1 MSETVKPWQRQAPKL
16 AAGAFILLV
25 MTGMALLVHHML
37 NSTGE
42 EKKPVIQQIMLVRP
56 PPPPPPKVEE
66 KPPPPKEEVKIPEPK
81 PMESPKPDNAPP
93 AKNLGLDTK
102 GGPGSDNFG
111 LVGNKGGQDIIGGA
125 GSGSRFGW
133 YSTVVQQG
141 IYAALQK
148 EKALRESSYRVV
160 VKLWLDKTGHVERV
174 ELGGSTGSAQLD
186 DALKVALQRMK
197 PLSEAPP
204 EDLPQPV
211 QIRVTS
217 RQD

>member
-1 MSETVKPWQRQAPKL
+1 MSEALKPWQRQAPKL

-25 MTGMALLVHHML
+25 MTGMVLLVHHML
-37 NSTGE
+37 NSSGE
-42 EKKPVIQQIMLVRP
+42 EKKPVIQQITLVRP

-66 KPPPPKEEVKIPEPK
+66 KPPPPKEEIKIPEPK

-93 AKNLGLDTK
+93 AKSLGLDAQ
-102 GGPGSDNFG
+102 GSPGSDNFG
-111 LVGNKGGQDIIGGA
+111 LVGNKGGQDIIGGQ
-125 GSGSRFGW
+125 GGGSRFGW

-160 VKLWLDKTGHVERV
+160 VKLWLNKAGLVERV
-174 ELGGSTGSAQLD
+174 ELGGSTGSTQVDA
-186 DALKVALQRMK
+186 ALKAALRRMK

-204 EDLPQPV
+204 DGLPQPV

-217 RQD
+217 RRD

>member
-1 MSETVKPWQRQAPKL
+1 MSGTLKPWQRQAPKL
-16 AAGAFILLV
+16 AAGVFVLLV
-25 MTGMALLVHHML
+25 MVAMILFVHHML
-37 NSTGE
+37 NSSGE
-42 EKKPVIQQIMLVRP
+42 EKKPVIQQITLVK

-66 KPPPPKEEVKIPEPK
+66 KPPSPKEEVKIPEPK
-81 PMESPKPDNAPP
+81 PMEPAKPANAPP
-93 AKNLGLDTK
+93 AKNLGLDAQ

-111 LVGNKGGQDIIGGA
+111 LAGNKGGQDIIGGT
-125 GSGSRFGW
+125 GGGSRFGW

-160 VKLWLDKTGHVERV
+160 VKLWLDKSGHVERV
-174 ELGGSTGSAQLD
+174 ELGSSTGSAQVD
-186 DALKVALQRMK
+186 EALRAALQRMQ

-204 EDLPQPV
+204 GDLPQPV

>member
-1 MSETVKPWQRQAPKL
+1 MSEALKPWQRQAPKL
-16 AAGAFILLV
+16 AAGAFVLLV
-25 MTGMALLVHHML
+25 VLAMVLFVRHML
-37 NSTGE
+37 NSGGE
-42 EKKPVIQQIMLVRP
+42 ERKPVIHQITLVKP

-93 AKNLGLDTK
+93 AKNLGLDAK

-111 LVGNKGGQDIIGGA
+111 LVGNKGGQDIIGGQ
-125 GSGSRFGW
+125 GGGSRFGW

-148 EKALRESSYRVV
+148 QKALRESSYRIV

-174 ELGGSTGSAQLD
+174 ELGGSTGSAQVD
-186 DALKVALQRMK
+186 DALKAALRHMN

-204 EDLPQPV
+204 DDLPQPV

>member
-1 MSETVKPWQRQAPKL
+1 MSEALKPWQRQAPKL

-25 MTGMALLVHHML
+25 MTGMALFVHHML
-37 NSTGE
+37 NSSGE
-42 EKKPVIQQIMLVRP
+42 GRKPLIQQITLVRP

-66 KPPPPKEEVKIPEPK
+66 KPPPKEEVKIPEPK
-81 PMESPKPDNAPP
+81 PLESPKPDNAPP
-93 AKNLGLDTK
+93 AKNLGVDAQ

-111 LVGNKGGQDIIGGA
+111 LVGNKGGQDIIGGQ
-125 GSGSRFGW
+125 GGGSRFGW

-174 ELGGSTGSAQLD
+174 ELGGSTGSTQID
-186 DALKVALQRMK
+186 EALKAALQRMK
-197 PLSEAPP
+197 PMSEAPP
-204 EDLPQPV
+204 DDLPQPV

-217 RQD
+217 RRD

>member
-1 MSETVKPWQRQAPKL
+1 MSAILKPWQRQAPKL
-16 AAGAFILLV
+16 AAGAFVLLV
-25 MTGMALLVHHML
+25 VMAMVLFVHHML
-37 NSTGE
+37 NSSGE
-42 EKKPVIQQIMLVRP
+42 ERKPVIQQITLVK
-56 PPPPPPKVEE
+56 PPPPPPKVED

-93 AKNLGLDTK
+93 AKNLGLDAQ

-148 EKALRESSYRVV
+148 EKALREGSYRVV
-160 VKLWLDKTGHVERV
+160 VRLWLDKAGHVERV
-174 ELGGSTGSAQLD
+174 ELGGSTGSAQVD
-186 DALKVALQRMK
+186 EALKAALQRMK

-204 EDLPQPV
+204 DDLPQPV